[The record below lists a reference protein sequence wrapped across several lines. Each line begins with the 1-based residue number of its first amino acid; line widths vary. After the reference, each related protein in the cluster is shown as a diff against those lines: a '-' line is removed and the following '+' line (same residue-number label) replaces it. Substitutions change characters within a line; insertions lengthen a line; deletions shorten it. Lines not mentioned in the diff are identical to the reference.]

1 MKMAKCMLAATVAVL
16 VGSAFAA
23 EKLAEGFA
31 PLAWI
36 ESTGEQYIDTGVD
49 AGAKTTVD
57 LSFGHCLYSQGATFF
72 GKDVWDPKG
81 FLFIL
86 QNEHFR
92 FFGNTGRE
100 PGPMWNLIDM
110 DPTEERDYRF
120 VLGTDS
126 KARLFDA
133 TGKELCALATDR
145 SSSSHHPL
153 WLFKCNSQHSTGG
166 EFRLYAMKIGQDSGE
181 VLRDF
186 VPARR
191 LGDRAVG
198 LYDRVTRKFFANA
211 GGGAFRAPDD
221 PVAAGPRRWSIARA
235 QAWGKSNPWF
245 CGFNHVPANAINDT
259 EIWQEET
266 FSPDV
271 IKDEFKLAT
280 GLGFN
285 CVRIFIQYKV
295 YEHDPVWFH
304 KAFEKY
310 LQLADE
316 AKLKVMPTLFDDCSF
331 GLATEP
337 TLGKQTDPLI
347 GWNMWGWTPSP
358 GYTMVVDHRTHGK
371 LEKYVKD
378 LISTHKDDPRIFAWD
393 LYNEPVNGMGG
404 YSKYS
409 LALVKKCFVWAR
421 SVNPSQPLTVGRW
434 NGNAQLNRLVA
445 RESDI
450 ISYHCYSNAQRTR
463 AMIDELSKLERPMVC
478 TEWFLRC
485 GDCDIEHCLGIYKER
500 GVGCMMW
507 GLVNGKTQTHLPFGY
522 CADKPPYTGRW
533 KHDLFHADHT
543 PYNPKELELLR
554 ELTGANVPVQEN
566 GNRVKP

>member
-1 MKMAKCMLAATVAVL
+1 MPGL
-16 VGSAFAA
+16 SAQA
-23 EKLAEGFA
+23 ES
-31 PLAWI
+31 PLPSGYTPLLYI
-36 ESTGEQYIDTGVD
+36 ESTGLEQIDTGVN
-49 AGAKTTVD
+49 AGAHTTVD
-57 LSFGHCLYSQGATFF
+57 MRFGHVKPIDHSVIF
-72 GKDVWDPKG
+72 GKDIWNPKG
-81 FLFIL
+81 FLFIV
-86 QNEHFR
+86 QFKHIR
-92 FFGNTGRE
+92 FFGNVGNE
-100 PGPMWNLIDM
+100 PGLEWNLADA
-110 DPTEERDYRF
+110 DPTETLDYRF
-120 VLGTDS
+120 VLGADS
-126 KARLFDA
+126 VARLTVGDEGKAR
-133 TGKELCALATDR
+133 ELKVDR
-145 SSSSHHPL
+145 TSDSSQTL
-153 WLFKCNSQHSTGG
+153 KLFKGTHAFHGKGG
-166 EFRLYAMKIGQDSGE
+166 VFRLYSLKLGTDSGE
-181 VLRDF
+181 AVRDF
-186 VPARR
+186 VPCRTPS
-191 LGDRAVG
+191 GEVG
-198 LYDRVTRKFFANA
+198 LWDRVTGRFFGNVS
-211 GGGAFRAPDD
+211 GFGAFF
-221 PVAAGPRRWSIARA
+221 GSTKGERWTLARA
-235 QAWGKSNPWF
+235 QAWGKANPWL

-259 EIWQEET
+259 EIWQKET

-271 IKDEFKLAT
+271 IREEFKLAT

-331 GLATEP
+331 GVATEP

-421 SVNPSQPLTVGRW
+421 SVNPSQPLTVCRW

-463 AMIDELSKLERPMVC
+463 AMIDELSKLGRPMVC
-478 TEWFLRC
+478 TEWFLRY

-554 ELTGANVPVQEN
+554 KLTGANVPVQEN